1 MIISYQPNAY
11 NMKVGNLVMLAIP
24 SVYVGVVAAG
34 DSARTATPLV
44 GQVSLQEATST
55 GPDQGVILPP
65 ISLPSSV
72 SIVNIGTYPILV
84 YPGTGC
90 TIYNELGPITVEPGP
105 PATRLVASSPT
116 NWYH

>member
-1 MIISYQPNAY
+1 MISYEPNAY

-34 DSARTATPLV
+34 DSASNAATLG
-44 GQVSLQEATST
+44 GQVSFQEVKAT
-55 GPDQGVILPP
+55 GPDQGVMLPP
-65 ISLPSSV
+65 ISMPSSV

-84 YPGTGC
+84 YPNSGC
-90 TIYNELGPITVEPGP
+90 TIYNEFGPITVEPGP